1 MAGWQ
6 DVTSSTVEQEQSALL
21 ALSIIASL
29 KSAFITCVHVY
40 CVLASCVLA
49 SCVLA
54 VACMLQWE
62 GWRPVAVRFCFLPIL
77 LLSLTLCTALGRLT
91 LATFYS
97 MA

>member
-6 DVTSSTVEQEQSALL
+6 DVTSSIVEQEQSALL
-21 ALSIIASL
+21 ALSITASL

-40 CVLASCVLA
+40 GVLA

-62 GWRPVAVRFCFLPIL
+62 GWRPVAVRFCFLPAL